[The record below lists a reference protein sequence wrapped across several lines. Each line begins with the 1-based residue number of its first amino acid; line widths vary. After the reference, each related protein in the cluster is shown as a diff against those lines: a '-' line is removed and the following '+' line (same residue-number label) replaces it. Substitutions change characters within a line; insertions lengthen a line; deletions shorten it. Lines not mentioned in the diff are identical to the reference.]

1 MTETNPMRDSQE
13 VEPICDAYPVYA
25 NPEVA
30 GL

>member
-1 MTETNPMRDSQE
+1 MNEKNPRRDSQE
-13 VEPICDAYPVYA
+13 VEPICYAYPVYA